1 MKMKASKQT
10 KENFLPSYYFLL
22 AKADESSQGSAH
34 PPFLTHVS
42 CGNTDQ
48 PGEALDLCM

>member
-1 MKMKASKQT
+1 MKASKQT
-10 KENFLPSYYFLL
+10 KENFPPSRFIL
-22 AKADESSQGSAH
+22 AKPGSAH

-48 PGEALDLCM
+48 PGEALNFLNLKPPLWL